1 MLTAAS
7 AETISGA
14 ILRHVL
20 LARQV
25 PGELESIALNL
36 PRLDRHVRA
45 AWGTAEQVR
54 DALQR
59 ETCDDAVSLQ
69 LLMVPDTD
77 VRAVSSSDLNAVESL
92 RLWVLE
98 DASAAAPA
106 PLLIQLQ
113 GVLICVGAQ
122 RIAVS
127 GTVERMTAVTGACL
141 EFFWLQREV
150 QGLEQRIDERWQ
162 ELDEDTS
169 AAFEVLDSMLERRA
183 CLQERF
189 QRMIAAK
196 ARVAK
201 LAPLIEC
208 PVIYPPTLASQA
220 AERLREK
227 SRLSERLEHLREQLD
242 VFERVYELCA
252 QRLSDFTSSRK
263 SHHIEWIIVVLLA
276 FEVLLLVIDLLGTLT
291 DTQ

>member
-59 ETCDDAVSLQ
+59 ETCDGAVSLQ

-77 VRAVSSSDLNAVESL
+77 GRAVSSSDLNALESL

-98 DASAAAPA
+98 DASASAPA

-127 GTVERMTAVTGACL
+127 GTLERMTAVTGACL

-189 QRMIAAK
+189 QRMIAAR

-208 PVIYPPTLASQA
+208 PVIYPPTLSSQA

-227 SRLSERLEHLREQLD
+227 SRLSERLEHLREQLE
-242 VFERVYELCA
+242 VFERVYEQCA
-252 QRLSDFTSSRK
+252 QRLSDFTSSRR
-263 SHHIEWIIVVLLA
+263 SQQIEWIIVALLA
-276 FEVLLLVIDLLGTLT
+276 FEVVLLVIELLGTLT

>member
-98 DASAAAPA
+98 SASAAAPA

-113 GVLICVGAQ
+113 G
-122 RIAVS
+122 
-127 GTVERMTAVTGACL
+127 
-141 EFFWLQREV
+141 
-150 QGLEQRIDERWQ
+150 
-162 ELDEDTS
+162 
-169 AAFEVLDSMLERRA
+169 
-183 CLQERF
+183 
-189 QRMIAAK
+189 
-196 ARVAK
+196 
-201 LAPLIEC
+201 
-208 PVIYPPTLASQA
+208 
-220 AERLREK
+220 
-227 SRLSERLEHLREQLD
+227 
-242 VFERVYELCA
+242 
-252 QRLSDFTSSRK
+252 
-263 SHHIEWIIVVLLA
+263 
-276 FEVLLLVIDLLGTLT
+276 
-291 DTQ
+291 